1 MKKIVA
7 ILSAVIAF
15 AVSSTAFVGY
25 ASPEIPEDATVKT
38 LDTALANPSQW
49 TFNEGTTAAVSD
61 GKLSLNQAVG
71 TAYANP
77 NSNLSATELTQFKW
91 TPQFEAGGST
101 QFILRST
108 IPDSVPD
115 LVKTQADFVFRL
127 GDPALHT
134 GVQFQYYGFLVAAG
148 DGTTQNI
155 WFI

>member
-115 LVKTQADFVFRL
+115 WSRHKRILFSGSVIQRCIPVSSSNTMAS
-127 GDPALHT
+127 
-134 GVQFQYYGFLVAAG
+134 
-148 DGTTQNI
+148 
-155 WFI
+155 

>member
-1 MKKIVA
+1 MKKTVA

-91 TPQFEAGGST
+91 TPIGSGRKHSVYSTLHNAGQCSGFGQDTSGFCFST
-101 QFILRST
+101 R
-108 IPDSVPD
+108 
-115 LVKTQADFVFRL
+115 
-127 GDPALHT
+127 
-134 GVQFQYYGFLVAAG
+134 
-148 DGTTQNI
+148 
-155 WFI
+155 